1 MHLSTLIWKAIF
13 SRWWLTQKHTTT
25 QGAENEKVQNA
36 RLQRDYIWGTPPPS
50 CPRDHFRKG
59 HRKNRKSQRQWMRV
73 MHIHSVQQDC
83 STADDYKKALFS
95 LHSYTHEL
103 IAVVMAHTRAVPD
116 QIPAWRWELSKIS
129 HPYPWGYWQLLD
141 ARKGKDDF
149 LQECSHTS
157 VGDQHSDLF
166 GQEKLSWWFEKR
178 MKRGGWGR
186 WWG

>member
-116 QIPAWRWELSKIS
+116 QISSMEMRVEQNFPPL
-129 HPYPWGYWQLLD
+129 PMGLLTIV
-141 ARKGKDDF
+141 RC
-149 LQECSHTS
+149 QER
-157 VGDQHSDLF
+157 
-166 GQEKLSWWFEKR
+166 E
-178 MKRGGWGR
+178 GR
-186 WWG
+186 FSPRV